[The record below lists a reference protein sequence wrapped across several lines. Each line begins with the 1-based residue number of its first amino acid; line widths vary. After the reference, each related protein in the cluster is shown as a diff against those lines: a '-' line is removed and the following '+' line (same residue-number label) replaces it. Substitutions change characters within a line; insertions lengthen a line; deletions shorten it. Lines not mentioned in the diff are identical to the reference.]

1 MERCPLLL
9 EKQPFKKNVVIK
21 MAGFAC
27 DPIAL
32 AHKSPD
38 YALDVYAGANPRA
51 SDRDLAREYR
61 RYNRRCLQ
69 YLEALNPRPRK
80 PFKKW
85 PLPGETTSDEEPA
98 TPSDA

>member
-1 MERCPLLL
+1 
-9 EKQPFKKNVVIK
+9 
-21 MAGFAC
+21 MAGFVH
-27 DPIAL
+27 DPITL

-38 YALDVYAGANPRA
+38 YALDVYLRSNPRA

-61 RYNRRCLQ
+61 RYSRRCVQ
-69 YLEALNPRPRK
+69 YLQALNPCPRK

-85 PLPGETTSDEEPA
+85 PLPGETTSDEESS